1 MISPGPG
8 DPRTPQEPVNP
19 IFVIAG
25 VGFVALLLFG
35 ALFVAFLQNLHFNQ
49 AGAAPKEQPLE
60 VAEQAFRS
68 GDYGLALV
76 IFSSLA
82 GKNNAIAQY
91 WLAHMTELG
100 LGIRSDPTKAIALY
114 KESALRDVTAAQLR
128 LGEIYLHGDVVP
140 PDFNQAKS
148 YLERAAYHGDARA
161 AMQLGQM
168 YHLGQG
174 MPADPIEAYA
184 WLEVASL
191 EGNMFARRARDA
203 LLADLREGN
212 QQEAVARARDLLNQI
227 KRETTPPSTPSPA
240 SQKLP

>member
-1 MISPGPG
+1 M
-8 DPRTPQEPVNP
+8 
-19 IFVIAG
+19 
-25 VGFVALLLFG
+25 
-35 ALFVAFLQNLHFNQ
+35 
-49 AGAAPKEQPLE
+49 
-60 VAEQAFRS
+60 
-68 GDYGLALV
+68 
-76 IFSSLA
+76 
-82 GKNNAIAQY
+82 
-91 WLAHMTELG
+91 
-100 LGIRSDPTKAIALY
+100 
-114 KESALRDVTAAQLR
+114 RDVTAAQLR